1 MNIFT
6 NFSDR
11 LVFINASLTSFYSR
25 QFQRFNIHPKLIQ
38 LAKSTSKHRLNYFL
52 QNILA
57 LSPKSLRLQRE
68 QRRFTGWRH
77 ESSANS
83 PPLPNLG
90 LIIEAVE
97 TRWPG

>member
-1 MNIFT
+1 MFQHL
-6 NFSDR
+6 SK
-11 LVFINASLTSFYSR
+11 INSTR
-25 QFQRFNIHPKLIQ
+25 QIHFETPAQ
-38 LAKSTSKHRLNYFL
+38 LFPTKHHPHS
-52 QNILA
+52 